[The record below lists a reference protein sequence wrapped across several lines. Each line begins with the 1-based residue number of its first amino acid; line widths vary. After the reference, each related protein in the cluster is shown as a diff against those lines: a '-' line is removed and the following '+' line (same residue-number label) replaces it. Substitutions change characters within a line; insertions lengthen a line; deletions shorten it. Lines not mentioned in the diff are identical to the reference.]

1 MKTTIQTSLASIN
14 NRYGWVLNSIVKN
27 MRLLLLLLFA
37 GLSGYLVLRINSLV
51 NSESTPDTA
60 VSSSKK
66 LDVDVLSTFNELYV
80 QEVQLDSNFDE
91 NRQNPF

>member
-1 MKTTIQTSLASIN
+1 
-14 NRYGWVLNSIVKN
+14 

-66 LDVDVLSTFNELYV
+66 LDADVLSTFNELYV